1 MIKNMCMIKFDILA
15 NKGMGYNKGKIEKKF
30 NDSTCFVLR
39 KSYLTFELQYK

>member
-15 NKGMGYNKGKIEKKF
+15 NKGMGYNKGKIEKK
-30 NDSTCFVLR
+30 NDSTCFVLQ